1 MRLRSTNPGRVRP
14 SLVSSS
20 LRAHAAHGDQS
31 DPFHKLAASHRVKV
45 PAMKAVFRSKT
56 YRQPEA
62 GRLRHVPPQFRPQH
76 QIGRSFERSAVP
88 PPNENGLIPRERI
101 QAYCD
106 AIAREFRPRKIFLF
120 GSYAYG
126 QPTPDSD
133 VDLLVVMP
141 FRGNDVA
148 KAIEIRSR
156 FHTPFPLDL
165 IVRKQEFIVRRERE
179 RDMFIELLMIEGQ
192 VRFPLPGAR
201 LSSPKSSSV
210 Y

>member
-1 MRLRSTNPGRVRP
+1 MG
-14 SLVSSS
+14 
-20 LRAHAAHGDQS
+20 
-31 DPFHKLAASHRVKV
+31 
-45 PAMKAVFRSKT
+45 
-56 YRQPEA
+56 
-62 GRLRHVPPQFRPQH
+62 
-76 QIGRSFERSAVP
+76 RSAVP

-106 AIAREFRPRKIFLF
+106 AIAHEFRPRKIVLF

-141 FRGNDVA
+141 FCGNDVA
-148 KAIEIRSR
+148 KAIQIRSR
-156 FHTPFPLDL
+156 FDTPFPLDW
-165 IVRKQEFIVRRERE
+165 IVRKPEFIVRRERE
-179 RDMFIELLMIEGQ
+179 RDMFIELLMIQGQ
-192 VRFPLPGAR
+192 VMFPLPGAR